1 MMNTELF
8 HTEIDGLS
16 VGYRQAGEGPPLVL
30 LHGFLCDSR
39 CWRRQV
45 ADLSEQFTVIA
56 WDAPGAGS
64 SSDPPDSFTLS
75 DWSRCLGRF
84 LDKLGVERAH
94 IAGLSWGGVLAQDFY
109 RLSPMHVLRLILA
122 DTYAGWKGSFPA
134 SIVEERLRRCER
146 DSDLP
151 RTEFVQRWVPEMFT
165 DAAPSALLEEMST
178 IFADFHPLGFRLMA
192 KSLAEADTTNLL
204 PRIDSDTLLLWGEA
218 DQRSPL
224 AIAEQL
230 RDAIPGADLQL
241 IPHAGHVSNMEQP
254 TAFNGHIRRFCAAA

>member
-1 MMNTELF
+1 MSTDLI
-8 HTEIDGLS
+8 HLDIDGLD

-39 CWRRQV
+39 CWRRQL
-45 ADLSEQFTVIA
+45 AELSGQFTVIA

-64 SSDPPDSFTLS
+64 SSDPPNSFTLA

-84 LDKLGVERAH
+84 LDKLGVEQAY
-94 IAGLSWGGVLAQDFY
+94 IAGLSWGGVLAQEFY
-109 RLSPMHVLRLILA
+109 RLVPRRVLRLILA

-134 SIVEERLRRCER
+134 SIVEQRLLRCER

-151 RTEFVQRWVPEMFT
+151 PTEFVQRWVPEMFT
-165 DAAPSALLEEMST
+165 DAAPPALIGEMSA

-192 KSLAEADTTNLL
+192 KSLAQTDTTSLL
-204 PRIDSDTLLLWGEA
+204 PRIASGTLLLWGEA

-230 RDAIPGADLQL
+230 RDAILGAELQV

-254 TAFNGHIRRFCAAA
+254 AAFNRHVRRFCAAA